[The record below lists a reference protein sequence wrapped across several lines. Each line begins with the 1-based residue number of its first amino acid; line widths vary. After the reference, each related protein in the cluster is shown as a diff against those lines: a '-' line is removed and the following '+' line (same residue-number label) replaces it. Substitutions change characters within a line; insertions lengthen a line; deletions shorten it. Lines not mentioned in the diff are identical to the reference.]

1 MNATDANHDQ
11 AENWSGTEG
20 DHWVQ
25 NAQRHDDMLV
35 PFADQIA
42 AVAQLRNG
50 ERVLD
55 IGCGCGL
62 TTVRSGGAVG
72 ATGAVLGVDLSP
84 QMLEVATARA
94 ETADVGEW
102 TRFRAADAQTD
113 DLGTDQWDV
122 VLSRFGVMFFD
133 DPVAAYT
140 NIASAV
146 RPGGRLVFC
155 CWQPLDNNDWMLV
168 PGLAVAQHVELP
180 QRAFGDAPGPFS
192 MGDPDRV
199 RTILGAAGFDQ
210 VNVDPFLCS
219 VLLAGGGSIDD
230 TITYMTTSGLGRAL
244 LENAPEREAAAAIE
258 AVRQTLAPLHDG
270 DGIRLGAAAWM
281 ITAVLPPTQPAELI
295 LP

>member
-1 MNATDANHDQ
+1 MSATDTNREQ
-11 AENWSGTEG
+11 VENWTGTEG
-20 DHWVQ
+20 DHWVR

-42 AVAQLRNG
+42 TVAQVGAG

-72 ATGAVLGVDLSP
+72 STGAVLGVDLSP

-94 ETADVGEW
+94 ETAEVGEW
-102 TRFRAADAQTD
+102 TRFRAADAQTA
-113 DLGTDQWDV
+113 DLGADQWDV

-133 DPVAAYT
+133 DPVAAFT
-140 NIASAV
+140 NIARAV
-146 RPGGRLVFC
+146 RPGGRLVLC
-155 CWQPLDNNDWMLV
+155 CWQPLGNNDWMLI

-180 QRAFGDAPGPFS
+180 PRAFGDQPGPFS
-192 MGDPDRV
+192 MGNPDRIRAV
-199 RTILGAAGFDQ
+199 LGAAGFEQ
-210 VNVDPFLCS
+210 VNVDPYLCS

-230 TITYMTTSGLGRAL
+230 TMAYMTTSGLGRAL
-244 LENAPEREAAAAIE
+244 LENAPEPAVSAAID

-270 DGIRLGAAAWM
+270 DGVSLGAAAWM
-281 ITAVLPPTQPAELI
+281 ITAVLPATQSA
-295 LP
+295 